1 MFLTPSL
8 VDQFPEMADE
18 IAFTVPIT
26 SSIVLLPE
34 TAQLL
39 WQSSGLLRQLR
50 TRSRLQSAIGFFI
63 IVFSPHSASSVA
75 LCEIILAAS
84 FATRLGNF
92 WNVGIPQVG

>member
-8 VDQFPEMADE
+8 ADQFPEMAAE
-18 IAFTVPIT
+18 IAFTIPIT

-50 TRSRLQSAIGFFI
+50 THSRLQIAIA
-63 IVFSPHSASSVA
+63 FS
-75 LCEIILAAS
+75 
-84 FATRLGNF
+84 
-92 WNVGIPQVG
+92 